1 MKRKIIKIDEE
12 KCTGCGLCVPSC
24 AEGALQIIDGKARLV
39 SDKYCDGLGACLG
52 ECPEDALFIEE
63 RKAEGFDERA
73 VEQHLEEMKHTD
85 SKAEEENFPCGCP
98 SSLAMSWQEDKVES
112 EPKTAHRVRSGLR
125 QWPVQLTLVNPD
137 AEYFK
142 EAELLV
148 AADCVPFAY
157 ANFHQD
163 FLHGNALV
171 VGCPKLDDYEF
182 YLNKLTEII
191 KRGSLKKIRVVNM
204 EVPCCFGLINLVK
217 EAVSRA
223 GKDTPLEQVVV
234 SIRGE
239 ILDQKQVFPSRSPHL
254 SE

>member
-1 MKRKIIKIDEE
+1 MKRKIIRIDEE

-63 RKAEGFDERA
+63 REAEGFDENA
-73 VEQHLEEMKHTD
+73 VQQHLEEMKHSE
-85 SKAEEENFPCGCP
+85 SKPEEENLPCGCP
-98 SSLAMSWQEDKVES
+98 SSMEISWQEEGVES
-112 EPKTAHRVRSGLR
+112 GPKTAPKVRSELR

-142 EAELLV
+142 ETELLL

-163 FLHGNALV
+163 FLHGKALV

-191 KRGSLKKIRVVNM
+191 KRGSLKKISVVNM
-204 EVPCCFGLINLVK
+204 EVPCCFGFINLAR
-217 EAVSRA
+217 EAINQAR
-223 GKDTPLEQVVV
+223 KHIPLEQVVV
-234 SIRGE
+234 SVKGE
-239 ILDQKQVFPSRSPHL
+239 ILDKKQITLSPRQHM